1 LNVSRKSLS
10 LLGAALLLLDFASTS
25 VVSAATASSY
35 LAGEVAFPFP
45 PFVGAALVL
54 LIFALVSLTGLKES
68 VRIAFG
74 VLAFHVATMTA
85 LGIAA
90 VVYWARTGNAQLQQ
104 NWTEWQAPSRSAIA
118 RQLFDG
124 FCLGMLGLTG
134 IECASSKLT

>member
-1 LNVSRKSLS
+1 
-10 LLGAALLLLDFASTS
+10 
-25 VVSAATASSY
+25 VSAATASSY

-74 VLAFHVATMTA
+74 VLAFHVATMIA

-104 NWTEWQAPSRSAIA
+104 NWTEGQAPSRSAIA
-118 RQLFDG
+118 HQLFDG